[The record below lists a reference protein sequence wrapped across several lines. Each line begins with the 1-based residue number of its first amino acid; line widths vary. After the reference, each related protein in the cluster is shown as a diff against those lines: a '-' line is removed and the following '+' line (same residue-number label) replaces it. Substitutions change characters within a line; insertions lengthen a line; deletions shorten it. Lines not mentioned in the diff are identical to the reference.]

1 MREIPGLEDAILVLS
16 FESNLAFESQH
27 LLKAF
32 ERNNIKRW
40 VALSEGAGGTLGWLT
55 TNERKEA
62 MCLQVRD
69 ALTVGSISLSSH
81 FFSVKMDVKDALKA
95 LGNEMR
101 AFAILVE
108 PPKTTFGK
116 VRRCAAASPRAPL
129 PTPLP
134 ATGPQDVL
142 GQGGRRAGRWCAP
155 RRHQHHCPCRR

>member
-1 MREIPGLEDAILVLS
+1 MVANTHKLVIDHCKKVREIPGLEDAILVLS

-32 ERNNIKRW
+32 ERNNVKKW

-69 ALTVGSISLSSH
+69 ALTVGSISLSAH
-81 FFSVKMDVKDALKA
+81 FFSIKMDVKDALKA

-101 AFAILVE
+101 CAVPAF
-108 PPKTTFGK
+108 
-116 VRRCAAASPRAPL
+116 PL
-129 PTPLP
+129 CVAML
-134 ATGPQDVL
+134 
-142 GQGGRRAGRWCAP
+142 
-155 RRHQHHCPCRR
+155 